1 MQRPEVQK
9 LIDEALARQR
19 QQFLG
24 NTEFNR
30 NLRLE
35 QIKASV
41 KSPADK
47 RAVSYLADEE
57 FDWNDFF
64 SALND
69 IVTQDNNLL
78 EVKGNEE
85 RYHGFAT
92 FCVSFANMR
101 KRKNLKESEAYKVAS
116 RSQYGWLTEKYF
128 RQGELFESTE
138 SGQKWYEKEEISAEK
153 KLALYRSAEREAKFA
168 QQRKAQFERKRK
180 PTRWGPV
187 RSNPPT
193 TLNSDSAFV
202 SNQLRFPP
210 VPSQQ
215 NQVQCFGCGE
225 TGHIRRNCPKNLK
238 KN

>member
-1 MQRPEVQK
+1 M
-9 LIDEALARQR
+9 
-19 QQFLG
+19 
-24 NTEFNR
+24 
-30 NLRLE
+30 
-35 QIKASV
+35 
-41 KSPADK
+41 
-47 RAVSYLADEE
+47 
-57 FDWNDFF
+57 
-64 SALND
+64 
-69 IVTQDNNLL
+69 
-78 EVKGNEE
+78 
-85 RYHGFAT
+85 
-92 FCVSFANMR
+92 
-101 KRKNLKESEAYKVAS
+101 
-116 RSQYGWLTEKYF
+116 
-128 RQGELFESTE
+128 FESTE

-153 KLALYRSAEREAKFA
+153 KLALYRSAEREAKFS

-210 VPSQQ
+210 VASQQ